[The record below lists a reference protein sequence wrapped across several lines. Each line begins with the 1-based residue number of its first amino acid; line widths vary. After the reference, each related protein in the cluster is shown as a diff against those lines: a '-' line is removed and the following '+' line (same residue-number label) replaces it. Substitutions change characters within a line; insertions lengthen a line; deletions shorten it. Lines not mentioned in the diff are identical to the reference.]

1 MSATRRFRVSCLYL
15 ITALG
20 LMAATATGA
29 QAKGD
34 WRIEGAN
41 TAATV
46 EFTVEK
52 DGTRDFKLLSTTGAV
67 DVEILCQ
74 EIVVDD
80 GLLFPPKKETESGK
94 ALAVFLFSQCKTFI
108 AGSESPPCKPA
119 EPFVFKVKGL
129 LIKHN
134 KLTYILFE
142 PDENGVFG
150 TPVFGEEC
158 MLISAGV
165 TGRYV
170 VEDGNEPL
178 ENEAVK
184 HLLVPAPS
192 ALFAGQNE
200 GGVVLPN
207 SVMFFGIHPAK
218 IDLSLWFK
226 LSGGNAGKK
235 WSGLAL

>member
-1 MSATRRFRVSCLYL
+1 MSAVRGYRALLVCL
-15 ITALG
+15 IAAAG
-20 LMAATATGA
+20 LMAVTATGA

-34 WRIEGAN
+34 WRIEGVN
-41 TAATV
+41 TASTV

-74 EIVVDD
+74 GIAVDD
-80 GLLFPPKKETESGK
+80 GLLFPPTKTESGN

-129 LIKHN
+129 LIKHG
-134 KLTYILFE
+134 KVSYILFE

-150 TPVFGEEC
+150 TPTFGEEC

-165 TGRYV
+165 TGRFV
-170 VEDGNEPL
+170 VEDANGPL
-178 ENEAVK
+178 EGEEVK
-184 HLLVPAPS
+184 HLLLPAPP
-192 ALFAGQNE
+192 ALFTGQNE

-207 SVMFFGIHPAK
+207 AVMFFGIHPAA
-218 IDLSLWFK
+218 IDLSIWFK
-226 LSGGNAGKK
+226 LSGANAGKK